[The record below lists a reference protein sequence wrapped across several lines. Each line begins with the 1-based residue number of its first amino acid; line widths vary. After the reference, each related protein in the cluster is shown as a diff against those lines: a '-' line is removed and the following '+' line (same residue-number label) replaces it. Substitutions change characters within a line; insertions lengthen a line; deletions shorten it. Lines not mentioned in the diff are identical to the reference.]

1 MHLIKKTTVIATVA
15 LLAWGCEKSKSSSES
30 KLNNYVTT
38 EQTRADSGSF
48 EPPVTSIARMGLI
61 DSVRKFVVSA
71 ELKFRAKD
79 VVKTTYAIENLTINT
94 GGFVTYT
101 ELYSAEN
108 YRNVV
113 KISADSSLE
122 SIFYTVENNMTLRIP
137 KANLDSFL
145 RGVGNEVDYFDYRIV
160 KANDVGLDLLANN
173 LKQKRLATYEKSQQ
187 QNINKPTNKPEE
199 TYYAQENLLDKQ
211 MQADEAAIQKLKTED
226 EVKYSFVSLTIYQ
239 REAVKRTM
247 AANTENI
254 HAYEPGFISRIWN
267 GLAKGWQLFE
277 NLIVAL
283 ANIWTLIVLA
293 ILVFIAYRR
302 FWARLKNK

>member
-30 KLNNYVTT
+30 KLNNDVTI
-38 EQTRADSGSF
+38 EQIRADSASF

-101 ELYSAEN
+101 ELHSAEN

-122 SIFYTVENNMTLRIP
+122 SIFYTVENYMTLRIP

-226 EVKYSFVSLTIYQ
+226 EVKYSFVALTIYQ

-254 HAYEPGFISRIWN
+254 HAYEPGFISRIGN

-283 ANIWTLIVLA
+283 ANIWTLIMLA